1 MMTRDEI
8 RELATF
14 QADETKGAC
23 ALSFYF
29 QPDPPQDRSHRREA
43 IVAKDVVKQALKSS
57 AATGNNGSLHADLDR
72 VLDLATN
79 LRGHARGRAVFACS
93 AQNFWK
99 EYELPP
105 HLVAT
110 QIYLQPRFQL
120 KPLAALL
127 GAQPALSVA
136 MVDRQ
141 RARFFDLRLDDLRE
155 RGAIVHMLSRNASS
169 YGYNGYEGGHAERR
183 VSEEALQ
190 HFKAVSERLRTDF
203 EKGIWERLIVG
214 CQDANWSEFE
224 SHLHPYV
231 KQRLIGRFSAD
242 VASVSNEEI
251 RDRAGAVLNQWI
263 AKRASTKV
271 SEALDFAKSNGRGVT
286 GLRRVLQALETGEVQ
301 AIFLTENYLLEPSSA
316 RTAVTST
323 STWFRRAW
331 PAESPLANS
340 PTSAMPSSPSPS
352 AATSNCSI
360 SRSTPI
366 WIAPAISPRSCA
378 SAPIRQQDRSRRHRR
393 TWASRACVVT
403 GLCPVQAGPRSHT
416 WRVGHFRG
424 EA

>member
-1 MMTRDEI
+1 MTLDEI

-43 IVAKDVVKQALKSS
+43 IVAKDVVKQALKSA

-105 HLVAT
+105 HLVST

-169 YGYNGYEGGHAERR
+169 QGYNGYEGGHAERR

-224 SHLHPYV
+224 SNLHPYV

-251 RDRAGAVLNQWI
+251 RDHAGAVLNQWM

-301 AIFLTENYLLEPSSA
+301 AIFLTENYSA
-316 RTAVTST
+316 RAVECPYCGHLDAHLVPSCVACGKPTRELTDVCDAIIPIAIRRDIELFYLKEHTDLDRAGNIAALLRFRSDQTTGQIATAS
-323 STWFRRAW
+323 
-331 PAESPLANS
+331 
-340 PTSAMPSSPSPS
+340 
-352 AATSNCSI
+352 
-360 SRSTPI
+360 
-366 WIAPAISPRSCA
+366 
-378 SAPIRQQDRSRRHRR
+378 
-393 TWASRACVVT
+393 
-403 GLCPVQAGPRSHT
+403 
-416 WRVGHFRG
+416 
-424 EA
+424 

>member
-8 RELATF
+8 RELAAF

-43 IVAKDVVKQALKSS
+43 IVAKDLVKQALKSAVAS
-57 AATGNNGSLHADLDR
+57 GKNGSLRADLDR

-110 QIYLQPRFQL
+110 QIYLQSRFQL

-127 GAQPALSVA
+127 GAQPALCVA
-136 MVDRQ
+136 VVDRQ

-169 YGYNGYEGGHAERR
+169 YGFNGYDAGHAERR

-190 HFKAVSERLRTDF
+190 HFKAVSERLRIDF

-214 CQDANWSEFE
+214 CQDASWSEFE

-251 RDRAGAVLNQWI
+251 RDHAAAVLKRWI
-263 AKRASTKV
+263 AERASTKAR
-271 SEALDFAKSNGRGVT
+271 EAVDFAKSNGRGVT
-286 GLRRVLQALETGEVQ
+286 GLRRVLRALETGEVQ
-301 AIFLTENYLLEPSSA
+301 SLFLTENYSA
-316 RTAVTST
+316 RAVECPHCGHLDA
-323 STWFRRAW
+323 R
-331 PAESPLANS
+331 LS
-340 PTSAMPSSPSPS
+340 PTCVACGSPTRELADVCDAIIPIAIRRDIELFYLKEHSDLDSAGNI
-352 AATSNCSI
+352 AALLRF
-360 SRSTPI
+360 RSDQTTGQ
-366 WIAPAISPRSCA
+366 IAAA
-378 SAPIRQQDRSRRHRR
+378 S
-393 TWASRACVVT
+393 
-403 GLCPVQAGPRSHT
+403 
-416 WRVGHFRG
+416 
-424 EA
+424 

>member
-1 MMTRDEI
+1 MTRDEV
-8 RELATF
+8 RELASF
-14 QADETKGAC
+14 HADEAKGAC

-43 IVAKDVVKQALKSS
+43 IVAKDIVKQALKS
-57 AATGNNGSLHADLDR
+57 AAASGKNGSLHADLDR

-79 LRGHARGRAVFACS
+79 LRGNSRGRAVFACS
-93 AQNFWK
+93 AQKFWR

-105 HLVAT
+105 QLGGTH
-110 QIYLQPRFQL
+110 IYLQPRFQL

-127 GAQPALSVA
+127 GAQPALSIA

-190 HFKAVSERLRTDF
+190 HFKAVSERLLAEF

-224 SHLHPYV
+224 SNLHPYV
-231 KQRLIGRFSAD
+231 KQRLVGRFSAD

-251 RDRAGAVLNQWI
+251 RDHAGALVHQWI
-263 AKRASTKV
+263 TERASMKAN
-271 SEALDFAKSNGRGVT
+271 EAVDLAKSNGRAVT
-286 GLRRVLQALETGEVQ
+286 GLRRVLQALEAGEVQ
-301 AIFLTENYLLEPSSA
+301 SIFLTENYSA
-316 RTAVTST
+316 RAVECPHCGHLD
-323 STWFRRAW
+323 AH
-331 PAESPLANS
+331 L
-340 PTSAMPSSPSPS
+340 
-352 AATSNCSI
+352 
-360 SRSTPI
+360 
-366 WIAPAISPRSCA
+366 IA
-378 SAPIRQQDRSRRHRR
+378 
-393 TWASRACVVT
+393 ACVACGRPT
-403 GLCPVQAGPRSHT
+403 GELTDVCDAIIPIAIRRDIELFYLKENDGLDRAGNIAALLRFRSDQ
-416 WRVGHFRG
+416 RAGQI
-424 EA
+424 AAAS

>member
-8 RELATF
+8 RELAAF

-43 IVAKDVVKQALKSS
+43 IVAKDVVKQALKS
-57 AATGNNGSLHADLDR
+57 AAANGKNGSLHADLDR

-79 LRGHARGRAVFACS
+79 LRGPARGRAVFACS

-105 HLVAT
+105 HLGAT

-127 GAQPALSVA
+127 GAQPALCVA

-251 RDRAGAVLNQWI
+251 RDRAAAVLNQWI
-263 AKRASTKV
+263 AKRASAKV

-301 AIFLTENYLLEPSSA
+301 AIFLTENYSA
-316 RTAVTST
+316 RAVECPHCGHLDAHLVPSCVACGKPTRELADVCDAIIPIAIRRDIELFYLKENTDLDRAGNIAALLRFRSDQTTGQIATAS
-323 STWFRRAW
+323 
-331 PAESPLANS
+331 
-340 PTSAMPSSPSPS
+340 
-352 AATSNCSI
+352 
-360 SRSTPI
+360 
-366 WIAPAISPRSCA
+366 
-378 SAPIRQQDRSRRHRR
+378 
-393 TWASRACVVT
+393 
-403 GLCPVQAGPRSHT
+403 
-416 WRVGHFRG
+416 
-424 EA
+424 

>member
-8 RELATF
+8 RELAAF

-43 IVAKDVVKQALKSS
+43 IVAKDIVKQALKSS
-57 AATGNNGSLHADLDR
+57 AASGKNGSLHADLDR

-79 LRGHARGRAVFACS
+79 LRGNARGKAVFACS

-105 HLVAT
+105 HLGAT
-110 QIYLQPRFQL
+110 QIYLQPQFQL

-127 GAQPALSVA
+127 GAQPALCVV

-141 RARFFDLRLDDLRE
+141 RARFFDLRLDVLRE
-155 RGAIVHMLSRNASS
+155 HGAIVHMLSRSASS
-169 YGYNGYEGGHAERR
+169 YGYNGYEAGHAERR

-190 HFKAVSERLRTDF
+190 HFKAVSERLRVDF
-203 EKGIWERLIVG
+203 ERGAWERLIVG
-214 CQDANWSEFE
+214 CHDVNWPEFE

-251 RDRAGAVLNQWI
+251 RDHAGTLLNHWI
-263 AKRASTKV
+263 TERASTKV
-271 SEALDFAKSNGRGVT
+271 SEALEFAKSNGRGVA
-286 GLRRVLQALETGEVQ
+286 GLRRVLQALEGGEVQ
-301 AIFLTENYLLEPSSA
+301 TIFLTENYSA
-316 RTAVTST
+316 RAVECPHCGHLDAHLIASCVACGRPTHELT
-323 STWFRRAW
+323 DVCDTIIPIAIKRNIELFYLKEHDGLDRAGNIAALLRFR
-331 PAESPLANS
+331 SDQ
-340 PTSAMPSSPSPS
+340 TTGQV
-352 AATSNCSI
+352 AA
-360 SRSTPI
+360 
-366 WIAPAISPRSCA
+366 A
-378 SAPIRQQDRSRRHRR
+378 S
-393 TWASRACVVT
+393 
-403 GLCPVQAGPRSHT
+403 
-416 WRVGHFRG
+416 
-424 EA
+424 